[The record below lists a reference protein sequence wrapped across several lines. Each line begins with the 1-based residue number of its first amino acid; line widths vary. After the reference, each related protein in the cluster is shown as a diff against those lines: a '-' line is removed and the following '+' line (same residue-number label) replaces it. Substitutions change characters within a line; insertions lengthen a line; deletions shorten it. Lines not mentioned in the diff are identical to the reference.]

1 MLVSELKDLSRK
13 ETPLHYIREFH
24 ATATLEGGTGRRD
37 VPLAF
42 TIEKKPVGQPEI
54 SVRFL
59 EEPDWPLLPLIRSL
73 KEMILDLDRK
83 GDLP

>member
-1 MLVSELKDLSRK
+1 MQVSELKDLSRK
-13 ETPLHYIREFH
+13 EPPLHYIREFH
-24 ATATLEGGTGRRD
+24 ATATLEGGAGSRE
-37 VPLAF
+37 VHLAF

-73 KEMILDLDRK
+73 KEMIMDLDRK